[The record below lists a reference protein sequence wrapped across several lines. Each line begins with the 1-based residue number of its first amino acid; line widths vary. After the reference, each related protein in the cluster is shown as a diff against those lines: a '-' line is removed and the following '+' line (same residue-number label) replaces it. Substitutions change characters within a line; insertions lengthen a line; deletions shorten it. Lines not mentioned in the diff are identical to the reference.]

1 MSLKSF
7 YQNQIEEVVQ
17 QKVKEFQKQLD
28 LVEDSFKVESKQRER
43 LIAERAIKQMELFNQ
58 K

>member
-7 YQNQIEEVVQ
+7 YQNQIEDVVQ
-17 QKVKEFQKQLD
+17 QKVKEFQQQLD
-28 LVEDSFKVESKQRER
+28 MVEDSFKVESRQREK